1 MSSEPHDRTVRIT
14 FKDDIGVD
22 QISIRVSDPSDARDS
37 SLEFPDG
44 GWQAWS
50 VVFGSWCALL
60 PSFGIMNVAGTLE
73 GWLADHQLQGYS
85 QASISWIF
93 RPIFD
98 SHGVKY
104 TLIPGCLGFTTSK
117 MKLSVSQGGLSASAI
132 LPPSLGTIN
141 HWFYKRRGLTTGW
154 VVRSATNTS
163 GGIEGIIFTNLF
175 GTLRDKIGFVSLGCF
190 SISMLFTRTRLAP
203 NKLRNGLI
211 DLRSLREPT
220 FTMTSVAVTAAEIGL
235 MVVLTYLPS
244 YAPSPGYSRILADR
258 WGRFSIMILA
268 RAVCTTL
275 ILALWLTAGES
286 EAAIISFA
294 TLFGF
299 WAGPA
304 ISLTPVCVAQ
314 ILRTEDYGKRYK
326 TTTTTMLSFC
336 LLVAIPV
343 AGEVLKAQNPSSHN
357 EIVYSG
363 LIVFCGLSYACS
375 TLSLV
380 LTKGITVG
388 WGVTRIS

>member
-1 MSSEPHDRTVRIT
+1 
-14 FKDDIGVD
+14 
-22 QISIRVSDPSDARDS
+22 
-37 SLEFPDG
+37 
-44 GWQAWS
+44 
-50 VVFGSWCALL
+50 
-60 PSFGIMNVAGTLE
+60 
-73 GWLADHQLQGYS
+73 
-85 QASISWIF
+85 
-93 RPIFD
+93 
-98 SHGVKY
+98 
-104 TLIPGCLGFTTSK
+104 
-117 MKLSVSQGGLSASAI
+117 
-132 LPPSLGTIN
+132 
-141 HWFYKRRGLTTGW
+141 
-154 VVRSATNTS
+154 
-163 GGIEGIIFTNLF
+163 
-175 GTLRDKIGFVSLGCF
+175 
-190 SISMLFTRTRLAP
+190 
-203 NKLRNGLI
+203 
-211 DLRSLREPT
+211 
-220 FTMTSVAVTAAEIGL
+220 MTSVAVTAAEIGL

-244 YAPSPGYSRILADR
+244 YAPSHGRSIHPRPGYSRILADR

-314 ILRTEDYGKRYK
+314 ILRTEDYGKRYR

-343 AGEVLKAQNPSSHN
+343 AGEGLKAQNPSSHN

-375 TLSLV
+375 TLFLV

-388 WGVTRIS
+388 WSVTRIS